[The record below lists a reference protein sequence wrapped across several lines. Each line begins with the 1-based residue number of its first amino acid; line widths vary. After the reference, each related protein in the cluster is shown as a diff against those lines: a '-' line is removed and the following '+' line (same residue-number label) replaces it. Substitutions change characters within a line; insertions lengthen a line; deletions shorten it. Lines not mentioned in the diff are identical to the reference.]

1 MGFLFLF
8 VSEWLERKSREH
20 TYQISV
26 PCQTVRGQ
34 NSKWTGQVTEGL
46 ERNFLAWQIQHFNNY
61 RCKSMIH
68 TATRFFRMC
77 SSERMLGV
85 TMLCS
90 ISCQQCFAVVKNV
103 NLLLR
108 CMRENIYLDVFS
120 CKGGTYHD
128 LPSLLVML
136 SNSNQSWFMFWSYS
150 RLQFRQK

>member
-1 MGFLFLF
+1 
-8 VSEWLERKSREH
+8 
-20 TYQISV
+20 
-26 PCQTVRGQ
+26 
-34 NSKWTGQVTEGL
+34 
-46 ERNFLAWQIQHFNNY
+46 
-61 RCKSMIH
+61 MIH

-120 CKGGTYHD
+120 CKEGTYHD

-136 SNSNQSWFMFWSYS
+136 PNSNQSWFMF
-150 RLQFRQK
+150 